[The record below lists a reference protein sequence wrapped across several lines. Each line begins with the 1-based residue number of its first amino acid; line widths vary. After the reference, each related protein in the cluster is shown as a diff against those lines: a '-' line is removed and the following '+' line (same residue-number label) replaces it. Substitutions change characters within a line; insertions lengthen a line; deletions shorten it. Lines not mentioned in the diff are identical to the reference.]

1 MAGRPRVVRCKQS
14 YVNHID
20 NNTFSGP
27 MKMGTSPSIGVTRN
41 YWYNYVT
48 QCNTNPNAVKKSYDN
63 MVFLNVN
70 PAQTP
75 VSAGFRPTTNY
86 NYSYNPPPGVAF
98 YDPNSKYNNHY
109 YRPYNPPAVENNQKI
124 QISKHMTGFVSK

>member
-41 YWYNYVT
+41 YWYNYQVN
-48 QCNTNPNAVKKSYDN
+48 CNQKADAVKKSYAN
-63 MVFLNVN
+63 MVFLNTN
-70 PAQTP
+70 SAQNAVP
-75 VSAGFRPTTNY
+75 SGFRPTTNY
-86 NYSYNPPPGVAF
+86 NYTYIPPGHVQY
-98 YDPNSKYNNHY
+98 YD
-109 YRPYNPPAVENNQKI
+109 ANQKYRNHFYEPYSVPI
-124 QISKHMTGFVSK
+124 